1 MIVRL
6 MQAIGALLGAA
17 LVGFVLLAVRSVR
30 EEANLEARFGDAYRE
45 YRRRTGRFL
54 PRLRA
59 LRTGPAG

>member
-1 MIVRL
+1 MRRHLEGSVDR
-6 MQAIGALLGAA
+6 
-17 LVGFVLLAVRSVR
+17 LAVRSVR